1 MSKTTLQFAEI
12 PLTPPERRFVEFRL
26 ANPRLSAYDAFV
38 YAYPQA
44 AGRTTRGV
52 GTRLANRMITRPR
65 VAQALGMVAAEARQR
80 GLDTRDRVLAELRAM
95 AFATI
100 DGVVTLRKGRMNV
113 KDFDRLT
120 LEQRSAVKKVKIYSG
135 RDVDDEGNFVVDRV
149 EIEMHDKQKA
159 LAELAKIE
167 GMVQGKGEN
176 AVAGGYSLAQ
186 AISAICE
193 MATPEELE
201 ALRGIMSRLA
211 VTGDSDERDENE
223 ADLQRAA

>member
-1 MSKTTLQFAEI
+1 MSKPALQFADI

-38 YAYPQA
+38 YAYPLA
-44 AGRTTRGV
+44 SERTTRTAGA
-52 GTRLANRMITRPR
+52 RLANRMMARPR

-100 DGVVTLRKGRMNV
+100 DGIVTLRKGRMNV

-120 LEQRSAVKKVKIYSG
+120 LEQRSAVKKVKIYSS

-149 EIEMHDKQKA
+149 EVEMHDKQKA
-159 LAELAKIE
+159 LSELAKIE

-176 AVAGGYSLAQ
+176 AVAGGGFSLAQ
-186 AISAICE
+186 AIAALCE
-193 MATPEELE
+193 IATPEELDV
-201 ALRGIMSRLA
+201 LRGIMARLS
-211 VTGDSDERDENE
+211 TSDEQDSDE
-223 ADLQRAA
+223 ADLQQAA